1 MAKITLAF
9 LGGDSQVDKLITGV
23 TGGDKSHVAAYL
35 FDGWLES
42 TGMKEEYDPYPGV
55 WLHNPDKYKN
65 YPDAEFIEVDIPNSE
80 ALKEEA
86 RRLLGTPYGYSDCI
100 RTGIY
105 EMLGIAIADNA
116 YAMDCSELCTR
127 LLRAGGLDVLSDVP
141 AGCISPEK
149 LLTTVKEMF

>member
-1 MAKITLAF
+1 MAKIILAF
-9 LGGDSQVDKLITGV
+9 LGGDGQVDKLITGV

-42 TGMKEEYDPYPGV
+42 TGMKEEYDHYPGV

-65 YPDAEFIEVDIPNSE
+65 HPNAEFIEVEIPNIG
-80 ALKEEA
+80 ALQEEA

-105 EMLGIAIADNA
+105 ELLGIAITDNA
-116 YAMDCSELCTR
+116 YVMDCSELCTR
-127 LLRAGGLDVLSDVP
+127 LLRTGGLDVLPDVQ

-149 LLTTVKEMF
+149 LLITVKEMF

>member
-1 MAKITLAF
+1 MAKITLGF
-9 LGGDSQVDKLITGV
+9 IGGDSRVDKLLTGI

-42 TGMKEEYDPYPGV
+42 TGIKEEYDPYPGV
-55 WLHNPDKYKN
+55 WLHSPDKYKN
-65 YPDAEFIEVDIPNSE
+65 HPNAEFVEIDIPNMQ
-80 ALKEEA
+80 ALQEEA

-105 EMLGIAIADNA
+105 ELLGIAITDNA
-116 YAMDCSELCTR
+116 DVMDCSELCTR
-127 LLRAGGLDVLSDVP
+127 LLRTGDLAILPEVP

-149 LLTTVKEMF
+149 LLTTVKELF